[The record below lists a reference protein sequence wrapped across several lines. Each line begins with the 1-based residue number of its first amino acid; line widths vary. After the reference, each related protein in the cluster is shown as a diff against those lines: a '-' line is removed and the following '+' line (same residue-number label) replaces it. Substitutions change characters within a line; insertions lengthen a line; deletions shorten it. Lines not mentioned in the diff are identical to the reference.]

1 MKRWLTA
8 FAIIF
13 IMGCA
18 TTGVK
23 EDVLNDNTSAPEKTE
38 PRSGIDGSIDNKEKV
53 VTLFNEGLKLIND
66 SPRAALNFFN
76 EVLRIAPMTWEAHY
90 NAALAYIRLNDFK
103 KAEIEL
109 IKSLNKKAPPA
120 KIYNTIGDIYL
131 NKGNNQKAVETFE
144 TSLTNEKTTAALVN
158 LASLYNSMGQTE
170 KAVKY
175 YREAAEIDPANR
187 ALYTALISY
196 SAGRYQDARESFKAA
211 FDSGNKDTRIMYLY
225 VQTLLKT
232 GDYNTA
238 LSVLQGIYAGA
249 SSDPNPYRDMG
260 IIYEVYLGDL
270 NNAVKNYNLYVSYGG
285 EKAKE
290 VGEWVNIINMK
301 LSQESNKDAR

>member
-8 FAIIF
+8 FAIILM
-13 IMGCA
+13 MGCA
-18 TTGVK
+18 TTGAK
-23 EDVLNDNTSAPEKTE
+23 EDVNISALAEAE
-38 PRSGIDGSIDNKEKV
+38 SRSGIEGNIDNKEKIA
-53 VTLFNEGLKLIND
+53 TLFKEGLKLIND

-76 EVLRIAPMTWEAHY
+76 EVVRIAPTTWEAHY
-90 NAALAYIRLNDFK
+90 NAALAYIRLSDFK

-120 KIYNTIGDIYL
+120 KIYNTIGAIYL
-131 NKGNNQKAVETFE
+131 NKGNRQKAVETFE

-196 SAGRYQDARESFKAA
+196 STGRYQDARESFKAA

-225 VQTLLKT
+225 VQTLLKE

-238 LSVLQGIYAGA
+238 LSVLQGIYAAA

-270 NNAVKNYNLYVSYGG
+270 NNAVKNYNLYISYGG

-290 VGEWVNIINMK
+290 VGDWVNIINMK

>member
-8 FAIIF
+8 IAIIS

-18 TTGVK
+18 TTGAK
-23 EDVLNDNTSAPEKTE
+23 ENVLSDNISAPAKAESK
-38 PRSGIDGSIDNKEKV
+38 SGIEGNIDNREKV
-53 VTLFNEGLKLIND
+53 TTLFNEGLKMINS
-66 SPRAALNFFN
+66 SPRAAVNYFN
-76 EVLRIAPMTWEAHY
+76 EVIRIAPTTWEAHY
-90 NAALAYIRLNDFK
+90 NAALAYIRLSDFK

-120 KIYNTIGDIYL
+120 KIYNAIGAIYL
-131 NKGNNQKAVETFE
+131 YKGNKQKALETFE
-144 TSLTNEKTTAALVN
+144 TSLTNEKTTAALAN
-158 LASLYNSMGQTE
+158 LASLYKSMGQTE

-175 YREAAEIDPANR
+175 YREAAAVEPANR

-196 SAGRYQDARESFKAA
+196 STGRYQDARESFKTAM
-211 FDSGNKDTRIMYLY
+211 DNGNKDTGMMYLY
-225 VQTLLKT
+225 VQTLLKE

-238 LSVLQGIYAGA
+238 LKVLQEIYAA
-249 SSDPNPYRDMG
+249 APSDPNPYRDMG

-270 NNAVKNYNLYVSYGG
+270 NSAVKNYNLYVSYGG

-290 VGEWVNIINMK
+290 VGEWVDIINIK
-301 LSQESNKDAR
+301 LSQEGNK

>member
-1 MKRWLTA
+1 MKRCLIA
-8 FAIIF
+8 FTLISMI
-13 IMGCA
+13 GCA

-23 EDVLNDNTSAPEKTE
+23 EDVLKEDTSAPATTE
-38 PRSGIDGSIDNKEKV
+38 SKSGTAGSIDNKEK
-53 VTLFNEGLKLIND
+53 TTALFNEGLKLIND
-66 SPRAALNFFN
+66 SPKSAVNYFN
-76 EVLRIAPMTWEAHY
+76 EVIRIAPKTWEAHY
-90 NAALAYIRLNDFK
+90 NAALAYIRLRDFK

-120 KIYNTIGDIYL
+120 KIYNAIGAIYL
-131 NKGNNQKAVETFE
+131 YNGNKQKAIETFE
-144 TSLTNEKTTAALVN
+144 TSLTNEKTVAALVN
-158 LASLYNSMGQTE
+158 LAGLYSSMGQTE

-187 ALYTALISY
+187 ALYAALISY
-196 SAGRYQDARESFKAA
+196 SAGRYQNARESFKAA
-211 FDSGNKDTRIMYLY
+211 MDSGNRDTGMMYLY
-225 VQTLLKT
+225 VQTLLKA
-232 GDYNTA
+232 GDYSSA
-238 LSVLQGIYAGA
+238 LNVLQEIYTAA

-270 NNAVKNYNLYVSYGG
+270 DNALKNYNLYVSRGG

-301 LSQESNKDAR
+301 LSQESKKDAR